1 MEKIINKGSSF
12 ESFLEEEGILDEVD
26 EAAVKRVIAR
36 QVERE
41 MAVRKL
47 NEAPPARRMDNAAES

>member
-1 MEKIINKGSSF
+1 MKTIINKGSSF
-12 ESFLEEEGILDEVD
+12 ESFLDEEGILDEVE
-26 EAAVKRVIAR
+26 EAAVRRVIAR

-47 NEAPPARRMDNAAES
+47 TGAPPARRMDNSGS